1 MSIPKAIT
9 KSFDLGDGKE
19 ITLETG
25 RFARQAHGS
34 VVVKQGETMLLC
46 TVVSAYEPK
55 PGQGFFPLTVEYGEK
70 FSAAGRIP
78 GGFLRREGRAG
89 DQEILVCRLV
99 DRAIRPL
106 FPKGYM
112 NETQV
117 IISLISTDGK
127 VKPDALACLAAS
139 AAIAVS
145 DIPLSDLVSE
155 IRVARIDGKLVLNPE
170 AEAIANADLEIL
182 VGATKHDVC
191 MVEGEMQEVSEE
203 ELVEAIQFGHEGI
216 KLMIKAQEEF
226 AALVG
231 ATEKREIVPPV
242 VNTDLEAKMAA
253 ACSEGILKVASAGL
267 GKNERKAGFAEV
279 KEAFKATFTEE
290 ELEAFGGEFGDLFG
304 ALEKKVIRKMI
315 LDTRS
320 RLDGRALTEVRAIT
334 IETDVL
340 PRAHGSALFTRGETQ
355 SLTTT
360 TLGSKLDEKLIDNV
374 AGKSFDKFML
384 HYNFPPFC
392 TGEAKPLRGVSR
404 REVGHGNLA
413 TRSVK
418 RVMPEES
425 PYTTRVVS
433 DILESNGSSSMATVC
448 AASLSLMDAGI
459 EIKNHIAGIAMG
471 MISDPASGN
480 TAILTDILGDEDH
493 LGDMDFKVTGTRAGI
508 CACQMD
514 MKIDGLK
521 PELMV
526 QALQQAKDARNHIL
540 GKMEEAIPSTRAE
553 LKSFVPRMESI
564 IIDGEFIGKVIGPGG
579 KHIQELQKETE
590 TVITIEEIEGEKGKV
605 TISSANGDNLAIAK
619 RIIKEMTAKP
629 EIGGE
634 YDAVVKKIVEF
645 GVFVEFMPGHQG
657 LVHIS
662 EISHSR
668 IDKVEGVLK
677 EGDEIKVKIV
687 GVDKKSGKMRLS
699 RKALL
704 PAPEKTS
711 EASAE

>member
-9 KSFDLGDGKE
+9 KTFDLGGQQ

-34 VVVKQGETMLLC
+34 VIVKQGDTMLLC

-127 VKPDALACLAAS
+127 VMPDALACLAAS
-139 AAIAVS
+139 SAIAVS

-155 IRVARIDGKLVLNPE
+155 IRVARIDGNLVLNPD
-170 AEAIANADLEIL
+170 AEALETADLEIL

-191 MVEGEMQEVSEE
+191 MVEGEMQEISEE

-216 KLMIKAQEEF
+216 KTMIQAQEEF
-226 AALVG
+226 AELVG
-231 ATEKREIVPPV
+231 AKEKREIVAPV
-242 VNTDLEAKMAA
+242 VNIDLQEEMAA
-253 ACSEGILKVASAGL
+253 ACSEGILEVASAGW
-267 GKNERKAGFAEV
+267 GKKERKEGFGKV
-279 KEAFKATFTEE
+279 KEAFKATFSEE
-290 ELEAFGGEFGDLFG
+290 ELETFGGEFNDLFAG
-304 ALEKKVIRKMI
+304 LEKKVIRKMI
-315 LDTRS
+315 LDSRS
-320 RLDGRALTEVRAIT
+320 RLDGRQLTEVRDIT

-374 AGKSFDKFML
+374 GGKRFEKFML

-392 TGEAKPLRGVSR
+392 IGEAKPLRGVSR

-418 RVMPEES
+418 RVMPDES
-425 PYTTRVVS
+425 IYTTRIVS

-459 EIKNHIAGIAMG
+459 EIKSHIAGIAMG
-471 MISDPASGN
+471 MISDPDSGN

-540 GKMEEAIPSTRAE
+540 GKMEEAIPSTRTE
-553 LKSFVPRMESI
+553 MKDFVPRMVKLEI
-564 IIDGEFIGKVIGPGG
+564 AKDFIGAVIGPGG
-579 KHIQELQKETE
+579 KVIQEIQANTE
-590 TVITIEEIEGEKGKV
+590 TTITIEEDGDKGIV
-605 TISSANGDNLAIAK
+605 MISSADKKGIDAALLIVKGIVAV
-619 RIIKEMTAKP
+619 P
-629 EIGGE
+629 EVGEE
-634 YDAVVKKIVEF
+634 YDATVKSIMPY
-645 GVFVEFMPGHQG
+645 GAFVEFLPGKQG
-657 LVHIS
+657 LLHIS

-668 IDKVEGVLK
+668 VEKVEDVLK
-677 EGDEIKVKIV
+677 EGEVIKVKLV
-687 GVDKKSGKMRLS
+687 GKDPKTGKMKLS
-699 RKALL
+699 RKVLY
-704 PAPEKTS
+704 PKPETESKEET
-711 EASAE
+711 ATK

>member
-374 AGKSFDKFML
+374 AGKSFEKFML

-605 TISSANGDNLAIAK
+605 TISSANGDNLATAK

-634 YDAVVKKIVEF
+634 YDAVVKKVVEF

>member
-1 MSIPKAIT
+1 
-9 KSFDLGDGKE
+9 
-19 ITLETG
+19 
-25 RFARQAHGS
+25 
-34 VVVKQGETMLLC
+34 
-46 TVVSAYEPK
+46 
-55 PGQGFFPLTVEYGEK
+55 
-70 FSAAGRIP
+70 
-78 GGFLRREGRAG
+78 
-89 DQEILVCRLV
+89 
-99 DRAIRPL
+99 
-106 FPKGYM
+106 
-112 NETQV
+112 
-117 IISLISTDGK
+117 
-127 VKPDALACLAAS
+127 
-139 AAIAVS
+139 
-145 DIPLSDLVSE
+145 
-155 IRVARIDGKLVLNPE
+155 
-170 AEAIANADLEIL
+170 
-182 VGATKHDVC
+182 
-191 MVEGEMQEVSEE
+191 
-203 ELVEAIQFGHEGI
+203 
-216 KLMIKAQEEF
+216 
-226 AALVG
+226 
-231 ATEKREIVPPV
+231 
-242 VNTDLEAKMAA
+242 
-253 ACSEGILKVASAGL
+253 
-267 GKNERKAGFAEV
+267 
-279 KEAFKATFTEE
+279 
-290 ELEAFGGEFGDLFG
+290 
-304 ALEKKVIRKMI
+304 
-315 LDTRS
+315 
-320 RLDGRALTEVRAIT
+320 
-334 IETDVL
+334 
-340 PRAHGSALFTRGETQ
+340 
-355 SLTTT
+355 
-360 TLGSKLDEKLIDNV
+360 
-374 AGKSFDKFML
+374 
-384 HYNFPPFC
+384 
-392 TGEAKPLRGVSR
+392 
-404 REVGHGNLA
+404 
-413 TRSVK
+413 
-418 RVMPEES
+418 
-425 PYTTRVVS
+425 
-433 DILESNGSSSMATVC
+433 MATVC

-590 TVITIEEIEGEKGKV
+590 TVITIEEVEGEKGKV
-605 TISSANGDNLAIAK
+605 TISSANGDNLATAK

>member
-170 AEAIANADLEIL
+170 ADVLATADLEIL

-231 ATEKREIVPPV
+231 ATEKREIVPPA

-471 MISDPASGN
+471 MISDPDSGN

-605 TISSANGDNLAIAK
+605 TISSANGDNLATAK

>member
-374 AGKSFDKFML
+374 AGKSFEKFML

-493 LGDMDFKVTGTRAGI
+493 LGDIDFKVTGTRACI
-508 CACQMD
+508 CACQID

-605 TISSANGDNLAIAK
+605 TISSANGDNLATAK

-634 YDAVVKKIVEF
+634 YDAVVKKVVEF

>member
-290 ELEAFGGEFGDLFG
+290 ELEAFGGEFEDLFG

-374 AGKSFDKFML
+374 AGKSFEKFML

-605 TISSANGDNLAIAK
+605 TISSANGDNLATAK

-634 YDAVVKKIVEF
+634 YDAVVKKVVEF

>member
-242 VNTDLEAKMAA
+242 VNADLEAKMAA

-471 MISDPASGN
+471 MISDPDSGN

-605 TISSANGDNLAIAK
+605 TISSANGDNLATAK

-634 YDAVVKKIVEF
+634 YDAVVKKVVEF

>member
-1 MSIPKAIT
+1 MFRLTS
-9 KSFDLGDGKE
+9 
-19 ITLETG
+19 
-25 RFARQAHGS
+25 Q
-34 VVVKQGETMLLC
+34 
-46 TVVSAYEPK
+46 K

-267 GKNERKAGFAEV
+267 GKNERKVGFAEV

-374 AGKSFDKFML
+374 AGKSFEKFML

-404 REVGHGNLA
+404 KKL
-413 TRSVK
+413 
-418 RVMPEES
+418 
-425 PYTTRVVS
+425 
-433 DILESNGSSSMATVC
+433 
-448 AASLSLMDAGI
+448 
-459 EIKNHIAGIAMG
+459 
-471 MISDPASGN
+471 
-480 TAILTDILGDEDH
+480 
-493 LGDMDFKVTGTRAGI
+493 DMVT
-508 CACQMD
+508 
-514 MKIDGLK
+514 
-521 PELMV
+521 
-526 QALQQAKDARNHIL
+526 
-540 GKMEEAIPSTRAE
+540 
-553 LKSFVPRMESI
+553 
-564 IIDGEFIGKVIGPGG
+564 
-579 KHIQELQKETE
+579 
-590 TVITIEEIEGEKGKV
+590 
-605 TISSANGDNLAIAK
+605 
-619 RIIKEMTAKP
+619 
-629 EIGGE
+629 
-634 YDAVVKKIVEF
+634 
-645 GVFVEFMPGHQG
+645 
-657 LVHIS
+657 
-662 EISHSR
+662 
-668 IDKVEGVLK
+668 
-677 EGDEIKVKIV
+677 
-687 GVDKKSGKMRLS
+687 
-699 RKALL
+699 
-704 PAPEKTS
+704 
-711 EASAE
+711 